1 VPALCRALAC
11 TPGDLLEYQGQ
22 RTDTPADRERYQTV
36 FAAAPGAVAAPT
48 AGLHFTP
55 PILARLECRGIAV
68 VRVTLHVGLG
78 TFQPVTVERVEDHRL
93 HEERFVLTAAA
104 AAAINERRAAGGRV
118 VAVGTTS
125 VRVLESC
132 AAADGRVTAQA
143 GRTALFLHPPQQPRA
158 VDALLTNFHMPR
170 STLLALISAFAGRER
185 KEMILIDSGGMNL
198 AEMPTKGGKEMDEKT
213 VAERVIHSLKEM
225 FAGREDPGTEKGR
238 SEEAERI
245 SELSRQVVELKEM
258 LEREKETRS
267 QAESRLAA
275 FEEDIAR
282 KEREAELLKFSSAL
296 EQAAREDRIT
306 PAELAGYLKLGSRLD
321 AEGRR
326 AILEEVAGREPSI
339 LFRELAPS
347 REEKNSRAAEMDR
360 QRARFE
366 KFPEDPE
373 HVRALKLMAASPG
386 LSFGEAIERV
396 RLGSK

>member
-1 VPALCRALAC
+1 MKRNRLTDEEIDGWWDIARAGTWSGSAGGAPARIEITGEELA
-11 TPGDLLEYQGQ
+11 EM
-22 RTDTPADRERYQTV
+22 
-36 FAAAPGAVAAPT
+36 AASYDP
-48 AGLHFTP
+48 
-55 PILARLECRGIAV
+55 RLQEA
-68 VRVTLHVGLG
+68 
-78 TFQPVTVERVEDHRL
+78 PVTVEHQRQGPAHGWVAALRVIGDRL
-93 HEERFVLTAAA
+93 QARFKDLSASLREWLASGAYRSRSIEMYRPFEPTGKAYLGAVSFLGAALP
-104 AAAINERRAAGGRV
+104 
-118 VAVGTTS
+118 AVKGLS
-125 VRVLESC
+125 PE
-132 AAADGRVTAQA
+132 
-143 GRTALFLHPPQQPRA
+143 P
-158 VDALLTNFHMPR
+158 
-170 STLLALISAFAGRER
+170 SAFAGREW

-213 VAERVIHSLKEM
+213 VAERVIHSLREM

-282 KEREAELLKFSSAL
+282 KEREAEMLKFSSAL

-373 HVRALKLMAASPG
+373 HDRALKLMAASPG